1 MNATLAKKLRFSDV
15 VYAINATPKS
25 LRLWLQRGLV
35 DIHTPKAAGGW
46 TEYSFYDIAILA
58 LVRQFVNFGAN
69 VPTASLLANKVMTT
83 FYPKLLNVQHPDK
96 MPAGALA
103 SMWTNQRLYVW
114 TDDGDNW
121 QLKWVALYHS
131 DLGSRAA
138 LAKALPDHAV
148 TPHDADFDPGLPS
161 GMALIR
167 KELEPAPVF
176 LSIDVETVFRTAFE
190 RADESVTE
198 GKDVD
203 DTDE

>member
-35 DIHTPKAAGGW
+35 DIHTPRAPGGGW

-69 VPTASLLANKVMTT
+69 VPTASALANKVMTT

-114 TDDGDNW
+114 TEDGDDW
-121 QLKWVALYHS
+121 QLKWVALYDS
-131 DLGSRAA
+131 QLGRRAA
-138 LAKALPDHAV
+138 LAAAMPDSPDAGF
-148 TPHDADFDPGLPS
+148 ADFDPGAPS
-161 GMALIR
+161 GIALVR

-190 RADESVTE
+190 RADESVNE
-198 GKDVD
+198 GKE
-203 DTDE
+203 DEVTE

>member
-35 DIHTPKAAGGW
+35 DIHTPKAEGGGW

-69 VPTASLLANKVMTT
+69 VPTASALANKVMTT

-121 QLKWVALYHS
+121 QLKWVALYDS
-131 DLGSRAA
+131 QLGRRAA
-138 LAKALPDHAV
+138 LAALTPDGPDAGF
-148 TPHDADFDPGLPS
+148 ADFDPGLPS
-161 GMALIR
+161 GIALVR

-190 RADESVTE
+190 RADESVNE
-198 GKDVD
+198 GKVEVD
-203 DTDE
+203 E